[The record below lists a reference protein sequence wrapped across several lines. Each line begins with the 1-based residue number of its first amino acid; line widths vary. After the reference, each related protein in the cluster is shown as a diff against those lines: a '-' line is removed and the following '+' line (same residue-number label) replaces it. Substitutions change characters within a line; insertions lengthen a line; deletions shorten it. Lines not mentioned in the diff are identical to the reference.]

1 MNLLSFEYEHG
12 TKGESGS
19 RSHAVDVATISGSI
33 HVHCTFQMCSV
44 NPIPYRDGL
53 PDFVRSAMQ
62 RNTEAKTGSPTNF
75 DEAHEQTQQKVSQP
89 LYGDEEPFRPAR
101 LLQTLSLG
109 RKNGDDFEVVVRF
122 GLVDD
127 GRAEKGTAYI
137 TPWVN
142 TGGLDYYSLYCRPN
156 TPYDFNIKADLKTKR
171 LTAWVSGRGDC
182 DWYYL
187 VEDAVIQADV
197 DVINHVQ
204 VEQYPGAAGITDLTV
219 GESPT
224 ATADAVLPH
233 PLAKKDRTVAPGRG
247 FRFQSMRSVW
257 GKIGRHVT
265 IQRNTDRWYGFPA
278 VVQAMDHSLICAY
291 SDGIGHGGSDTLFV
305 QISRDLGLTW
315 GEPAA
320 IVDGG
325 GSARLQRL
333 EDGSLLLLTHC
344 IQNRGGEKF
353 LDVVL
358 FDSHDCGRTWVNQ
371 RWMRAISP
379 SRTPGDLMQPSEVV
393 VMPDGSW
400 RLATHWF
407 ELRPGTVIATQPL
420 HIKIW
425 KSTDQ
430 GTTWEALADIGAWPP
445 HHLDEAS
452 LMLLPDGQL
461 QFVAREWRDDYLPA
475 IKGTSDDGGRSWE
488 LEELPFHIHGRT
500 CGRLLADGRAFVSF
514 RTGCGRTAQWAWVE
528 DPLATTPPFRAG
540 GAHFNDRHSVGIK
553 DGELHIDSDGVC
565 GQFTRYYLRPAD
577 TPETSIDLSIEVKI
591 VSNSGR
597 GATVSIPYAGEFR
610 LLGDRIQMVGH
621 EQMSAA
627 VESNSFHVYRFVRV
641 PGRLT
646 VFIDGQRAFESDE
659 IDERV
664 KREGSTQQES
674 LYVCA
679 FGNESTLNGINVY
692 PDQMSEQVTGYSIW
706 RRYHQILDDP
716 KTGRKEIS
724 WSADSGEF
732 PDQYQLDHMV
742 EVAAAATSHD
752 LGYPGWTQIHDGRI
766 FAVDYTD
773 DTAPPNRPGSG
784 IFGRSCI
791 RGTFVE
797 LTDLPPTQNKGA
809 VAG

>member
-1 MNLLSFEYEHG
+1 M
-12 TKGESGS
+12 
-19 RSHAVDVATISGSI
+19 
-33 HVHCTFQMCSV
+33 M
-44 NPIPYRDGL
+44 PL
-53 PDFVRSAMQ
+53 PGHKD
-62 RNTEAKTGSPTNF
+62 T
-75 DEAHEQTQQKVSQP
+75 
-89 LYGDEEPFRPAR
+89 EPFKPAR
-101 LLQTLSLG
+101 LLQIVSLG
-109 RKNGDDFEVVVRF
+109 CKTGQNFEPVVRF

-127 GRAEKGTAYI
+127 GRAEEETAFI
-137 TPWVN
+137 TPWVH

-156 TPYDFNIKADLKTKR
+156 TPYDLNIKADLKTKR

-182 DWYYL
+182 DWFYL

-197 DVINHVQ
+197 DVINHVR

-219 GESPT
+219 GEDP
-224 ATADAVLPH
+224 AVPPDAVEPH
-233 PLAKKDRTVAPGRG
+233 PLAKTDRTVVPGAG

-257 GKIGRHVT
+257 NKPGRHVT
-265 IQRNTDRWYGFPA
+265 IRRNTDRWYGFPA
-278 VVQAMDHSLICAY
+278 VVQATDHSLICAY

-344 IQNRGGEKF
+344 TQDRDGERF
-353 LDVVL
+353 LDVVF
-358 FDSHDCGRTWVNQ
+358 FDSHDCGRTWINK

-425 KSTDQ
+425 KSTDR
-430 GTTWEALADIGAWPP
+430 GATWEALTDIGAWPP
-445 HHLDEAS
+445 HQLDESS

-475 IKGTSDDGGRSWE
+475 IKGISGDGGRTWE
-488 LEELPFHIHGRT
+488 LEELPFHVHGRT
-500 CGRLLADGRAFVSF
+500 CGRLLADGRALVSF

-528 DPLATTPPFRAG
+528 DPQVTTPPFRAG

-553 DGELHIDSDGVC
+553 DGELHIDNDGVC

-577 TPETSIDLSIEVKI
+577 TPETRIDLSIEVK
-591 VSNSGR
+591 VMSNAGR
-597 GATVSIPYAGEFR
+597 GATVSIPYVGEFR
-610 LLGDRIQMVGH
+610 LLPDRLQMVGH
-621 EQMSAA
+621 EELCATIEPS
-627 VESNSFHVYRFVRV
+627 VFHLYRFVRV
-641 PGRLT
+641 PGRVT
-646 VFIDGQRAFESDE
+646 VFVDGHAVFESDQ
-659 IDERV
+659 IDERA

-674 LYVCA
+674 FYVCA
-679 FGNESTLNGINVY
+679 FGNESTDNGINVY
-692 PDQMSEQVTGYSIW
+692 PDRITEEVTGYSIW

-732 PDQYQLDHMV
+732 PDQYQLDHVV
-742 EVAAAATSHD
+742 EIAAAAVSHD
-752 LGYPGWTQIHDGRI
+752 LGYPGWTQLHDGRI

-784 IFGRSCI
+784 IFGRSWI

-797 LTDLPPTQNKGA
+797 LTDLPP
-809 VAG
+809 